1 MDSQMEPSLSP
12 QPDNSTLP
20 ESSSPYQLPA
30 DSPSDSPD
38 LSPEEQAALEQ
49 APATSSSEDG
59 KYTSEVPNWNSL
71 DDVTVD
77 ALPESVRA
85 YVSPLL
91 ALARAQEA
99 SQREAMAAYQ
109 QSKTFFDQMIEQM
122 EASGIEDAKPIASQ
136 LEAQSQVLN
145 QYAGQLAQSAWMAFE
160 ARNQHYNQL
169 PPNTKET
176 FAKLLE
182 NPNFETTWDG
192 KTYVEKLEDALR
204 YAQYRTGVQVAPM
217 AATVAAPTAQLPPLS
232 TQPRDT
238 GVARRQAAVASGE
251 TGGGLP
257 VRAIDEL
264 SWDEVLGRHDHLLS
278 R

>member
-1 MDSQMEPSLSP
+1 MEPSLSP
-12 QPDNSTLP
+12 PPDNSTLP
-20 ESSSPYQLPA
+20 ESSSPYQLPE
-30 DSPSDSPD
+30 DSPD
-38 LSPEEQAALEQ
+38 SPDSALSPEEQAALDQ
-49 APATSSSEDG
+49 APETSSSEEG
-59 KYTSEVPNWNSL
+59 KYTAEVPNWSSL
-71 DDVTVD
+71 DDVSVD
-77 ALPESVRA
+77 NLPEPVRA

-99 SQREAMAAYQ
+99 RQSEAMAAYQ
-109 QSKTFFDQMIEQM
+109 QSKSFFDQMVEQL
-122 EASGIEDAKPIASQ
+122 ESQGVTDAKPMASQ

-160 ARNQHYNQL
+160 ARNAHYTQL
-169 PPNTKET
+169 PPQTKET

-204 YAQYRTGVQVAPM
+204 YAQYRTGVQVASA
-217 AATVAAPTAQLPPLS
+217 AATVAAPTAPLPALS

>member
-1 MDSQMEPSLSP
+1 MEPSLSP
-12 QPDNSTLP
+12 PPDNSTLQD
-20 ESSSPYQLPA
+20 SSPYSLPA
-30 DSPSDSPD
+30 DSPADNPD

-49 APATSSSEDG
+49 APETSSSEDG
-59 KYTSEVPNWNSL
+59 KYTAEVPNWSSL
-71 DDVTVD
+71 DDVAVD
-77 ALPESVRA
+77 ALPEHVRA
-85 YVSPLL
+85 YVAPLL
-91 ALARAQEA
+91 TLARAKETAQQEA
-99 SQREAMAAYQ
+99 LAAYQ

-122 EASGIEDAKPIASQ
+122 DANGVADAKPIASQ

-169 PPNTKET
+169 PPNTKEA

-232 TQPRDT
+232 PQPRDA

>member
-1 MDSQMEPSLSP
+1 MEPSLSP

-30 DSPSDSPD
+30 DSPDSPD
-38 LSPEEQAALEQ
+38 SALSPEEQAALDQ
-49 APATSSSEDG
+49 APATSSSEEG
-59 KYTSEVPNWNSL
+59 KYTAEVPNWSSL
-71 DDVTVD
+71 DDVSVD
-77 ALPESVRA
+77 NLPEPVRA

-99 SQREAMAAYQ
+99 RQSEAMAAYQ
-109 QSKTFFDQMIEQM
+109 QSKSFFDQMVEQL
-122 EASGIEDAKPIASQ
+122 ESQGVTDAKPMASQ

-160 ARNQHYNQL
+160 ARNAHYTQL
-169 PPNTKET
+169 PPQTKET

-204 YAQYRTGVQVAPM
+204 YAQYRTGVQVAPA
-217 AATVAAPTAQLPPLS
+217 AATVAAPKAPLPALS